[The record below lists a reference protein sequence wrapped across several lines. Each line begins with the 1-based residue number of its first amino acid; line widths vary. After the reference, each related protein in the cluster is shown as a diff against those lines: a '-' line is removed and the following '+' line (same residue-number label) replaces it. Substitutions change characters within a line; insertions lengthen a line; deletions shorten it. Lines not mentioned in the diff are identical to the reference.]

1 MEKKK
6 IKEVATKYRSENGN
20 DSITQ
25 KDLLFYIIAR
35 LDDLEK
41 QDSEQDNKI
50 EKNRIKIN
58 LFWILLPICISVAG
72 LIGSLI

>member
-1 MEKKK
+1 MEKN
-6 IKEVATKYRSENGN
+6 IKEIANKYRSENGN
-20 DSITQ
+20 ERITQ

-41 QDSEQDNKI
+41 QDSNQDKKI
-50 EKNRIKIN
+50 EKNRICIQI
-58 LFWILLPICISVAG
+58 FWIILPICVAIAG

>member
-20 DSITQ
+20 DKITQ